1 MFGLCSFI
9 ELYVGYIY
17 FSANVLYL
25 SKIKK
30 KKKKVQSYILEGK
43 ANVILRDITIIAN
56 ISGYYMPALL

>member
-1 MFGLCSFI
+1 MVFGLCSFI

-30 KKKKVQSYILEGK
+30 KKKIQSYILEGK
-43 ANVILRDITIIAN
+43 ANFILRDITIIAN